1 MIQLVEVKKTLHQ
14 LAMASKIPFG
24 VYKLQ
29 AETLD
34 IKVRSCDQILKHI
47 TDLMLVTEKIAL
59 YAKGTSAAI
68 LNKRALESKSKP
80 QNLNGIIKPLLSL
93 TKLEEVEPQWAQLF
107 AEGMFTLCLC
117 YANETAHPN
126 HKVVVNL
133 LTYCQ
138 ESAEKMALEAKEAAE
153 KDSSLKTQ
161 KVSLEIAHLNCLRYF
176 CLIFETYKET
186 AFEKY
191 HNLKEIF
198 NSPKLIRLFLP
209 IFSRYCPVDVL
220 QAALT
225 KVKEMAASACKN
237 PDLAEDFKVCF
248 AMLFLDAHSK
258 SVSHPGHADLLNS
271 LLSFLHEEICKP
283 SAIGLETLMDMLQRF
298 DREMLPYS
306 KIYIKRSLKLINAE
320 IDYDHK
326 RLVYDIFSKILTLSY
341 VQDSDEKSSVLN
353 AELSGKWDRGNE
365 FLLEFRSNKL
375 YNVDIPDVKSVKL
388 RPYQL
393 EGIAWVNFLFKY
405 NLSGALCDDMGLGKT
420 IQSLITVL
428 IFSMKNKGSK
438 SLIVCPNGLVKHW
451 EMEAIKHYQGHSMKV
466 AIIDKSF
473 NGTWKQFKDINLFIT
488 SDHMIIK
495 AAHLFEKEHF
505 LVGVL
510 DEAHLI
516 KNEKSKL
523 SKAIKTLTIQHK
535 LALTGTPIQ
544 VLYFNPEQPIGT
556 LVYL

>member
-1 MIQLVEVKKTLHQ
+1 
-14 LAMASKIPFG
+14 MASKIPFG

-34 IKVRSCDQILKHI
+34 IKVTYHDQILKHI
-47 TDLMLVTEKIAL
+47 TDLMLVTEKLCL
-59 YAKGTSAAI
+59 YVKGISASI
-68 LNKRALESKSKP
+68 LTKRAIEAKSKP
-80 QNLNGIIKPLLSL
+80 QNLNMIIKPLLSL
-93 TKLEEVEPQWAQLF
+93 LKLEEVEPQWAHLF

-117 YANETAHPN
+117 YADEAAHPN

-133 LTYCQ
+133 LSYCQ
-138 ESAEKMALEAKEAAE
+138 DTADRMALEAKEPAE
-153 KDSSLKTQ
+153 KDSEPKTQ
-161 KVSLEIAHLNCLRYF
+161 KVSLEVSPLHCLKYF
-176 CLIFETYKET
+176 GLIFETYRET
-186 AFEKY
+186 AFDKY

-209 IFSRYCPVDVL
+209 IFARSCPVDVL
-220 QAALT
+220 QASLT
-225 KVKEMAASACKN
+225 KVADMAQAASKN
-237 PDLAEDFKVCF
+237 ADMALDFKACF
-248 AMLFLDAHSK
+248 SMLFLDAHSK
-258 SVSHPGHADLLNS
+258 ALKSPGHTELLNS
-271 LLSFLHEEICKP
+271 LLGFLHLEICKP
-283 SAIGLETLMDMLQRF
+283 SAIGLETLMEMLQRF
-298 DREMLPYS
+298 DREMLPFS
-306 KIYIKRSLKLINAE
+306 KIYIKRSLKLINAD
-320 IDYDHK
+320 IDYEHK

-341 VQDSDEKSSVLN
+341 VQDADEKPRILN
-353 AELSGKWDRGNE
+353 AEMSGKWDRGNE

-388 RPYQL
+388 RAYQL
-393 EGIAWVNFLFKY
+393 EGIAWINFLFKY

-428 IFSMKNKGSK
+428 IYSMKNKGSR

-451 EMEAIKHYQGHSMKV
+451 EMEAYKHYQGHNMKI

-473 NGTWKQFKDINLFIT
+473 TGNWKTFKDVNLFIT

-495 AAHLFEKEHF
+495 ASHLFEKESF

-523 SKAIKTLTIQHK
+523 SKSIKTLTIQHK

-544 VLYFNPEQPIGT
+544 VKDSYIEQLT
-556 LVYL
+556 